1 MPKAKVL
8 CDINIKKIRR
18 NPSNRVIKGF
28 PVKIGA
34 LSSATGMPAIESL
47 SVHYMCQIFIFI
59 WIFIFISSKCIRT
72 EGKELPEISKKKRH
86 EVGCP
91 GAGEQ
96 EIEHKAVLSR

>member
-8 CDINIKKIRR
+8 CDVNIKKKSEEI
-18 NPSNRVIKGF
+18 PQIVIKGF

-34 LSSATGMPAIESL
+34 FSNATGMPAIESL

-59 WIFIFISSKCIRT
+59 CIFIFISSKCIRT
-72 EGKELPEISKKKRH
+72 EGKELPEILKKKRH

-96 EIEHKAVLSR
+96 EIENKAVLSR